1 MIIVIITN
9 NILDLFNYIYSIDIL
24 LLRLLSS
31 TKYHDG
37 IAFRNHTMYVTL
49 INKHVSGETS
59 PSSVVQVHQLKMSSK
74 QCVIKITII
83 NSGWFP
89 LRIVQTRDSV
99 CIFCFASCKISQNH
113 DIKVLQLIS
122 WSELK
127 DSKQPPLWE
136 AVEALCFGLSHITWW
151 NNFAAAKINEAIGKT
166 AQRWGMWSATFINI
180 RLLRLHSTNWKSS
193 LRITTNFIDT

>member
-37 IAFRNHTMYVTL
+37 IAFRNHTVYLTL
-49 INKHVSGETS
+49 INKHVPGETS

-74 QCVIKITII
+74 QCVMKITIM

-99 CIFCFASCKISQNH
+99 CIFCFASSKIPQNV
-113 DIKVLQLIS
+113 KVLQLLS

-127 DSKQPPLWE
+127 DSKEPPLWE
-136 AVEALCFGLSHITWW
+136 AVEALCFGHSHITWW
-151 NNFAAAKINEAIGKT
+151 NNFTDEKINEAIGK
-166 AQRWGMWSATFINI
+166 II
-180 RLLRLHSTNWKSS
+180 RNGSKLRYVVRNVHKH
-193 LRITTNFIDT
+193 